1 MKVDL
6 IAREAAELYESGM
19 SIEQVAAKLGV
30 AYRTA
35 RKAIRMA
42 GVENRGPSERL
53 VGRTR
58 PDKAAERAAAMLPE
72 VEAEPAAWIV
82 PVAYAPESLTEPL
95 IGDPW
100 MTGDA
105 DVDYPLTSGILR

>member
-6 IAREAAELYESGM
+6 IARAAAEMYESGM
-19 SIEQVAAKLGV
+19 SIEQVAAELGV

-53 VGRTR
+53 IGRTR
-58 PDKAAERAAAMLPE
+58 PDKAAERAEAMLPE

-82 PVAYAPESLTEPL
+82 PVACAPESLTEPL
-95 IGDPW
+95 VGDPW
-100 MTGDA
+100 LSGDEQME
-105 DVDYPLTSGILR
+105 TSLSSVTR

>member
-6 IAREAAELYESGM
+6 IAREAAALYESGM

-53 VGRTR
+53 IGRTR
-58 PDKAAERAAAMLPE
+58 PDKVAERA
-72 VEAEPAAWIV
+72 EAEARIPLSEYRAAH
-82 PVAYAPESLTEPL
+82 PERYATESLSEREGARMETENGVVSL
-95 IGDPW
+95 SG
-100 MTGDA
+100 
-105 DVDYPLTSGILR
+105 GILR